1 VIKKTPGLP
10 VVGIFMSGGAMQIS
24 IIHEREVWDRFIDQ
38 SPGGTIFHKW
48 DFLKTVEKHLGY
60 KLLPYGFYVTDEILC
75 AIPLFY
81 KNIRGVKMLFSPP
94 PQCGIP
100 YLGFVLSRNCTNMKL
115 SKKSQRMYEMGKVF
129 SDEVDSLSPNYVSIS
144 LTPFITD
151 VRPFKWNGFLTD
163 PLYTFYF
170 DLERS
175 LEDICNGFN
184 TSKRTA
190 VKKMDKYNMKLVES
204 KDIKQFY
211 NSSVDRYREQG
222 LTFPIVSVAYLEEL
236 CSLYPSHIKV
246 YSITDADDN
255 MVGGVLAS
263 EHRKVIMWMGSV
275 KPSVKAP
282 VNEFLFWEF
291 IKKSKSEGY
300 QELEM
305 GGADIPRLCAFKSQF
320 NPDMYVNYRIYK
332 KDLIGSMAE
341 WFYLNVHRKKT
352 A

>member
-1 VIKKTPGLP
+1 
-10 VVGIFMSGGAMQIS
+10 MQIS

-94 PQCGIP
+94 PQSGIP
-100 YLGFVLSRNCTNMKL
+100 YLGFVLSRNCMNMKL

-151 VRPFKWNGFLTD
+151 VRPFKWNGFLID

-170 DLERS
+170 DLEQS

-204 KDIKQFY
+204 KDVKQFY

-222 LTFPIVSVAYLEEL
+222 LTFPIVSIAYLEEL
-236 CSLYPSHIKV
+236 CQLYPCHIKV
-246 YSITDADDN
+246 YSIMDADDN

-263 EHRKVIMWMGSV
+263 EHRKVTMWIGSV

-305 GGADIPRLCAFKSQF
+305 GGADVPRLCAFKSQF

-341 WFYLNVHRKKT
+341 WFYLNVHRKKK